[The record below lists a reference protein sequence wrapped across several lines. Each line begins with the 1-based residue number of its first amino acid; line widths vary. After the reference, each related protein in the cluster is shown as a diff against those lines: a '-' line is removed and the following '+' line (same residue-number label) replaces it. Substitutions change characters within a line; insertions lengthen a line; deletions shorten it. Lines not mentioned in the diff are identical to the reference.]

1 FSYCRQRRLCSCR
14 MRRERLIRH
23 ENPSNPIDCSERV
36 GLISVAHQA
45 MLRLSSVSNGA
56 VKGVIFIL

>member
-1 FSYCRQRRLCSCR
+1 

-36 GLISVAHQA
+36 GLISVAQQA
-45 MLRLSSVSNGA
+45 IRRVFYA
-56 VKGVIFIL
+56 

>member
-1 FSYCRQRRLCSCR
+1 